1 MPFSKP
7 DLHSHT
13 LFSDGTDTPTEL
25 VNKAVVAGISSL
37 AITDH
42 DTVEGIPEAQT
53 AAQDTSL
60 NLIPGI
66 ECSVQ
71 FDQRPFHIVGLN
83 IDIHNSELNMLINQ
97 LNQTREERAINID
110 KELAKSGIENT
121 YEETRQLAGESQI
134 TRSHFAQVL
143 IKRGLAK
150 DTKSVFK
157 KFLVKNKPGYV
168 KAQWPEMQETIQIL
182 RNAGG
187 TVVMAHPMR
196 YKINKQQ
203 LNDLLNSFKNYG
215 GEAMEVI
222 TASHDHAEIR
232 KAANIAKKVGLLA
245 SIGSDYHG
253 ELHPWIKLGHLAT
266 LRNDISPVWE
276 NGRLN

>member
-1 MPFSKP
+1 MLFSKP

-25 VNKAVVAGISSL
+25 VNKAVAAGLSTL

-53 AAQDTSL
+53 AAEGTSL

-83 IDIHNSELNMLINQ
+83 VDIHNTELNKLIKQ
-97 LNQTREERAINID
+97 LNKTRQQRALKIDEE
-110 KELAKSGIENT
+110 LSKSGIEHT
-121 YEETRQLAGESQI
+121 YEETRRLAGESQI

-143 IKRGLAK
+143 VQRGLAK

-168 KAQWPEMQETIQIL
+168 KANWPEMQKTIKVL
-182 RNAGG
+182 NRAGG

-203 LNDLLNSFKNYG
+203 LDELLSHFKGYG

-222 TASHDHAEIR
+222 TASHDHSEIR
-232 KAANIAKKVGLLA
+232 KAINLAKKAGLLA

-266 LRNDISPVWE
+266 LRNDITPVWE